1 MASTPLAG
9 LPANMTQHPR
19 VPSNTTTPT
28 KRSAKTGKKA
38 RANRPSA
45 QEIIDTK
52 SRDKCRIFDFLRE
65 EGYLLNEVT
74 EWQPKP
80 NGQAFLK
87 LRDVSV
93 SVYNTGTIL
102 WQGNRGKYYEDKFKH
117 WTPAAGEAD
126 TLCANGT
133 VIIRPVEKEE
143 VKLVELGGQIVG
155 RLIAR
160 EHVDEAVHLEHES
173 KRPDRQL
180 AAVQRVLQQRDAQLA
195 ERDAQLAVKNVELEA
210 LKKQLEETCAQ
221 HACSDSEATPTKFE
235 AHDAPANVLAPT
247 SPEDAASSEDPPEIG
262 ALTFHT
268 PQCITAKLVLHTDCC
283 CFHCRPITTCCCTRW
298 RVPPVF
304 IRHQ

>member
-1 MASTPLAG
+1 MAR
-9 LPANMTQHPR
+9 Q
-19 VPSNTTTPT
+19 
-28 KRSAKTGKKA
+28 
-38 RANRPSA
+38 
-45 QEIIDTK
+45 Q
-52 SRDKCRIFDFLRE
+52 
-65 EGYLLNEVT
+65 
-74 EWQPKP
+74 
-80 NGQAFLK
+80 
-87 LRDVSV
+87 
-93 SVYNTGTIL
+93 
-102 WQGNRGKYYEDKFKH
+102 GKYYE
-117 WTPAAGEAD
+117 TNSTLEAD

-133 VIIRPVEKEE
+133 VIIRLVEKEE
-143 VKLVELGGQIVG
+143 VKLVEL
-155 RLIAR
+155 
-160 EHVDEAVHLEHES
+160 HVDEAVHLEHES